1 MIVNIVSIIVV
12 VIALIIYLFFI
23 IFNFY
28 QQKYYHQAY
37 NPKSI
42 KTGEILKYPEKYN
55 IDGFVSVSSQK
66 QYQEAAALKMIND
79 KINTNQNI
87 SINNINFL
95 MGYTY
100 GASFNKLNKNF
111 VPFLE
116 PISCVKI
123 SAPFLGLNMD
133 YRTSNSPKLFIDAVK
148 YYISKG
154 YPVLAQ
160 VDMATLLGR
169 RGFYSISELIVGYN
183 KKGFYYY
190 ETLGINNE
198 KKKYISNKQLIA
210 ATNKLNTKFKKPWK
224 YGFCIFKASEEKKEI
239 KNAIKINGKNLIGET
254 SDRTSSGAQ
263 AIAAF
268 AEHIKETKTF
278 DSGWVIE
285 ALEYSRR
292 DNAEFFE
299 EFFKDNFDLSKVA
312 NLFRVVS
319 DNYNKAL
326 KIIKVAMNDENI
338 EKVSDLLFE
347 NSQIEEQIGKLLEKA
362 SYEVTSN

>member
-1 MIVNIVSIIVV
+1 MILNIISIIVV
-12 VIALIIYLFFI
+12 IIALIIYAFFI

-28 QQKYYHQAY
+28 QQKYYYQAY
-37 NPKSI
+37 SPTSI
-42 KTGEILKYPEKYN
+42 KSNEILQYPEEYN
-55 IDGFVSVSSQK
+55 MDGFISVSSQK

-79 KINTNQNI
+79 KINTDQNM
-87 SINNINFL
+87 SINSINFF

-100 GASFNKLNKNF
+100 GASFNNINKNF

-133 YRTSNSPKLFIDAVK
+133 YRTSNSPKIFIDAVK

-169 RGFYSISELIVGYN
+169 KGFYSISELIVGYN
-183 KKGFYYY
+183 KNGFYYY

-198 KKKYISNKQLIA
+198 KRKYISNKQLIV

-224 YGFCIFKASEEKKEI
+224 YGFCIFKASEKKEQI

-254 SDRTSSGAQ
+254 SNRTASGAQ

-268 AEHIKETKTF
+268 AKHIKETKTF

-299 EFFKDNFDLSKVA
+299 EFFKDNYDLSKVA

-319 DNYNKAL
+319 ENYNKAL
-326 KIIKVAMNDENI
+326 EIIKVTKNDQNI
-338 EKVSDLLFE
+338 EKLSDLLFE
-347 NSQIEEQIGKLLEKA
+347 NSKVEQQIGKLLEKV
-362 SYEVTSN
+362 S

>member
-1 MIVNIVSIIVV
+1 MMLNIISIIVV

-28 QQKYYHQAY
+28 QQKYYCQAY
-37 NPKSI
+37 SSKSI
-42 KTGEILKYPEKYN
+42 RSSEILKYPEKY
-55 IDGFVSVSSQK
+55 IMDGFVSVSSQK
-66 QYQEAAALKMIND
+66 QYQETAALKMIND

-100 GASFNKLNKNF
+100 GASFNNLNKNF

-116 PISCVKI
+116 PISCVKN

-183 KKGFYYY
+183 KNGFYYY

-198 KKKYISNKQLIA
+198 KKKYISNKQFIA

-224 YGFCIFKASEEKKEI
+224 YGFCIFKACEEKEQI
-239 KNAIKINGKNLIGET
+239 KNAIKNNGKNLIGET
-254 SDRTSSGAQ
+254 SNRTASGAQ
-263 AIAAF
+263 AIAAY
-268 AEHIKETKTF
+268 AKHIKETKTF
-278 DSGWVIE
+278 NSEWVIE

-319 DNYNKAL
+319 ENYNKVL
-326 KIIKVAMNDENI
+326 KIIKVTINDENI
-338 EKVSDLLFE
+338 DKVSDILFE
-347 NSQIEEQIGKLLEKA
+347 NSQIEEQIGKILEKA
-362 SYEVTSN
+362 SYEVASN

>member
-1 MIVNIVSIIVV
+1 MPNIISIIVV
-12 VIALIIYLFFI
+12 VIALIIYLYFI

-28 QQKYYHQAY
+28 QQKYYNQAY
-37 NPKSI
+37 SPKLIRSS
-42 KTGEILKYPEKYN
+42 EILKYPEKYSM
-55 IDGFVSVSSQK
+55 DGFVSVSSQK

-100 GASFNKLNKNF
+100 GASFNNVNKSF
-111 VPFLE
+111 LPFLE
-116 PISCVKI
+116 PISCAKI

-133 YRTSNSPKLFIDAVK
+133 YRTSNSPKIFVDAVK
-148 YYISKG
+148 YYISEG

-160 VDMATLLGR
+160 VDMGTLLGR
-169 RGFYSISELIVGYN
+169 TGFYSISELIVGYN
-183 KKGFYYY
+183 KNGFYYY

-198 KKKYISNKQLIA
+198 KKKYVSNKQLIA

-224 YGFCIFKASEEKKEI
+224 YGFCIFKASEEKEQI
-239 KNAIKINGKNLIGET
+239 KNIIKINGENLIGET
-254 SDRTSSGAQ
+254 SNSTASGAQ

-268 AEHIKETKTF
+268 ANHIKETKKI
-278 DSGWVIE
+278 DSEWVIE

-312 NLFRVVS
+312 NLFKVVS
-319 DNYNKAL
+319 ENYNKAL
-326 KIIKVAMNDENI
+326 KIIKVAINDENI
-338 EKVSDLLFE
+338 DKVSDILLE
-347 NSQIEEQIGKLLEKA
+347 SSQIEEQIGKILEKA